1 MCTPIDF
8 QSSIRHFSQTIVL
21 FSEQS
26 FLNFIDCTFF
36 FIDLITFISSA
47 LHSMHYS
54 EIRMLAIVPERPRHC
69 TRTRARSQTNCF
81 RVPSRAL
88 ENSIR
93 SPQNGWKICTEDSNN
108 VQDQDVHRAN
118 CKSIESDSITAKRRG
133 QKKVCTCDRS
143 QLFDSCQRD
152 EIARKQFQNLRSYKI
167 LWHCASEQQQ

>member
-54 EIRMLAIVPERPRHC
+54 EIRMLTIAPERPRHC

-81 RVPSRAL
+81 IVPV
-88 ENSIR
+88 EH
-93 SPQNGWKICTEDSNN
+93 WKIPFEAHKMAGKSAPRI
-108 VQDQDVHRAN
+108 QIMYKMFIEQIAN
-118 CKSIESDSITAKRRG
+118 RSKVIPLLQNAGVK
-133 QKKVCTCDRS
+133 KKVCTCDRS

-167 LWHCASEQQQ
+167 WWHCASEQQQ